1 MQIKGMDQLSLE
13 ELSDEL
19 DRGGKFVIYTWTI
32 SILVMTFRRP
42 SEIYF
47 IPAGKSRFTKGLP
60 FTLGSMVV
68 GWWGLPW
75 GPIYTLSSIF
85 GNVRGKD
92 VTTEVC
98 HDIKQ
103 NVTRQAIQ
111 ERTRAAAKAAT
122 AQAE

>member
-1 MQIKGMDQLSLE
+1 MQIIGMERLSLE

-19 DRGGKFVIYTWTI
+19 DRGAKFVMYSWTV
-32 SILVMTFRRP
+32 SIVVMTFRRP
-42 SEIYF
+42 TQIYF

-68 GWWGLPW
+68 GWWGIPW
-75 GPIYTLSSIF
+75 GPIYTLTSIF
-85 GNVRGKD
+85 GNIRGKD

-103 NVTRQAIQ
+103 NVTRQAVQ
-111 ERTRAAAKAAT
+111 ARQQAAAQT
-122 AQAE
+122 E